1 LDGLEKEKQV
11 MAKAITHTTEGDHLS
26 AANWILLIVGVASL
40 TVLAVSVPH
49 LIGNEGW
56 WVGARAGEKFLF
68 VALVGYLGASVLY
81 GSSVALRQAEL
92 LRGAVLLSRAGLL
105 LHTTAIVA
113 RWMSSG
119 HAPLSDIYE
128 MVLVFSWGVVAAH
141 ALAEWRFK
149 LPFLG
154 AITLPI
160 ASLSLILM
168 QVLPGEIRPLVPALQ
183 STWLQ
188 IHVTLAMLS
197 YAGFTISF
205 AIALLYLVKDG
216 VTPRNFLAWCA
227 ALMLSVYGT
236 IVATSV
242 NGSMGLTMTA
252 WDPAAGAKVMIAE
265 HKALMVP
272 LESLGWPFAIALA
285 LAAATLLLSLQ
296 AAYSASPERW
306 DRAARWSFLAALGA
320 QALALTLLLLKVS
333 NGPHYVADY
342 AQGFEVRL
350 ADSPFLLA
358 GVTTVLF
365 ASIAW
370 KVLDWKCDSI
380 IGYLPSRDSL
390 DSLIYK
396 TVAIS
401 FPLLT
406 FMIIAG
412 AYWANRTWG
421 TYWSWDPK
429 EDWALITWLTYA
441 GYLHMRLTRG
451 WRGRRSA
458 YFAIIGFGVVMFT
471 FFGVTYL
478 LPGLHSYA

>member
-1 LDGLEKEKQV
+1 
-11 MAKAITHTTEGDHLS
+11 MAKAITHTMERSQGSTAS
-26 AANWILLIVGVASL
+26 WLLLVVSVACL
-40 TVLAVSVPH
+40 TVLAISVPH
-49 LIGNEGW
+49 LITAGGW
-56 WVGARAGEKFLF
+56 FSGARAGEKFLY
-68 VALVGYLGASVLY
+68 VALIAYLGASVLY
-81 GSSVALRQAEL
+81 GSSVALRQAQL
-92 LRGAVLLSRAGLL
+92 LAGAVWLSRGGLL
-105 LHTTAIVA
+105 LHTVAIGA
-113 RWMSSG
+113 RWASSG

-128 MVLVFSWGVVAAH
+128 MVLVFSWAVVALH
-141 ALAEWRFK
+141 TLAEWKLK

-160 ASLSLILM
+160 AALALILM

-205 AIALLYLVKDG
+205 AVALLYLIKDG
-216 VTPRNFLAWCA
+216 VTTRNFLSWCA
-227 ALMLSVYGT
+227 ALVVGVYGT
-236 IVATSV
+236 IAATSI
-242 NGSMGLTMTA
+242 NGSMALTMAA
-252 WDPAAGAKVMIAE
+252 WDPATREKVMLAP

-285 LAAATLLLSLQ
+285 LAAATLALNL
-296 AAYSASPERW
+296 
-306 DRAARWSFLAALGA
+306 AARYSSLPEKWEKMGRWTFLGGIGA
-320 QALALTLLLLKVS
+320 QALALGLLLLKVNS
-333 NGPHYVADY
+333 GPQYLAEY
-342 AQGFEVRL
+342 SQSFMVRL
-350 ADSPFLLA
+350 VDSPFLLA
-358 GVTTVLF
+358 GVATALF

-370 KVLDWKCDSI
+370 KVLDWKYDSI

-390 DSLIYK
+390 DDLIYK

-458 YFAIIGFGVVMFT
+458 YFAIIGFGIVMFT